1 MDTMEFTIPKNE
13 TLWLQVLDKDNNV
26 SHIVTSDK
34 NRTVYK
40 LYQLD
45 NNKLIY
51 TKHKSDNPTDFDK
64 WIWKGK

>member
-1 MDTMEFTIPKNE
+1 MEFTIPKNE

-51 TKHKSDNPTDFDK
+51 TKHKSSDPRDLER
-64 WIWKGK
+64 WAE